1 MESLSIKRNT
11 LVFLLSNFLVS
22 VAYSL
27 PHSILTVILLA
38 KGLSLSQILIIQS
51 AYSIAIVLF
60 EFPSGLLA
68 DNYSRKNLYSLSK
81 LFLIIMFLIVL
92 FSNQFYLIFADWFCY
107 GIAAALDSGTLDAY
121 IINQLK
127 LAHHGA
133 ELRKFLALSNRLEI
147 VGLLLGSSLGGILYH
162 FIGINIYVLG
172 TVFLVVSTLISFFFF
187 KETTKSDSLQDSHVM
202 ILKKQIT
209 DSFKELRKQPRLSL
223 ILIFDFLTQIFF
235 QTHFQLW
242 QSFFLSKGI
251 DSQYFPFFY
260 ITFQVITLFSYSI
273 NIDGVK
279 KYTGVL
285 KFSPLIVFLPLT
297 FFLGKI
303 EIFLTTYFIFVFVF
317 YVIEFIL
324 NYQFNKMV
332 SVENISSL
340 ISFKSTVSRIGSVLL
355 LCILSFMVKQMSVSA
370 VMAINFMLSLVL
382 LVVFSVIIM
391 KKTAVDSDVK
401 QVYNIFT
408 LVYVKLIAKKR

>member
-92 FSNQFYLIFADWFCY
+92 FSNQFYLIFAAWFCY
-107 GIAAALDSGTLDAY
+107 GISAALDSGTLDAY

-127 LAHHGA
+127 LAHREA

-172 TVFLVVSTLISFFFF
+172 TVFLVASTLISFFFF
-187 KETTKSDSLQDSHVM
+187 KETTKSESLQDSHVM
-202 ILKKQIT
+202 VLKKQIT

-260 ITFQVITLFSYSI
+260 IAFQVITLFSYSI
-273 NIDGVK
+273 NIDGIK
-279 KYTGVL
+279 KYAGVL

-303 EIFLTTYFIFVFVF
+303 EIFLTAYFIFVFVF

-370 VMAINFMLSLVL
+370 VMAINFMLSLILLAVL
-382 LVVFSVIIM
+382 SVIIM
-391 KKTAVDSDVK
+391 KKAVVDSDVK
-401 QVYNIFT
+401 
-408 LVYVKLIAKKR
+408 

>member
-1 MESLSIKRNT
+1 M
-11 LVFLLSNFLVS
+11 
-22 VAYSL
+22 AYSL

-92 FSNQFYLIFADWFCY
+92 FSNQFYLIFVAWFCY

-172 TVFLVVSTLISFFFF
+172 TVFLVASTLISFFFF
-187 KETTKSDSLQDSHVM
+187 KETTKSDLLQDSHVM
-202 ILKKQIT
+202 VLKKQIT

-279 KYTGVL
+279 KYAGVL
-285 KFSPLIVFLPLT
+285 KFSPLIVFLTLT

-303 EIFLTTYFIFVFVF
+303 EIFLTAYFIFVFVF

-382 LVVFSVIIM
+382 LVVLSVIIM
-391 KKTAVDSDVK
+391 KKTVVDSDVK
-401 QVYNIFT
+401 
-408 LVYVKLIAKKR
+408 

>member
-92 FSNQFYLIFADWFCY
+92 FSNQFYLIFAAWFCY

-172 TVFLVVSTLISFFFF
+172 TVFLVASTLISFFFF
-187 KETTKSDSLQDSHVM
+187 KETIKSDSLQDSHVM
-202 ILKKQIT
+202 VLKKQIT

-260 ITFQVITLFSYSI
+260 ITFQVITLFSYFI

-303 EIFLTTYFIFVFVF
+303 EIFLTAYFIFVFVF

-391 KKTAVDSDVK
+391 KKTAVDS
-401 QVYNIFT
+401 
-408 LVYVKLIAKKR
+408 YVK

>member
-92 FSNQFYLIFADWFCY
+92 FSNQFYLIFAAWFCY

-187 KETTKSDSLQDSHVM
+187 KETTKSDSLQDGHVM

-303 EIFLTTYFIFVFVF
+303 EIFLTAYFIFVFVF

-332 SVENISSL
+332 SVENLSSL

-401 QVYNIFT
+401 
-408 LVYVKLIAKKR
+408 

>member
-92 FSNQFYLIFADWFCY
+92 FSNQFYLIFAAWFCY

-127 LAHHGA
+127 LAHREA

-147 VGLLLGSSLGGILYH
+147 VGSLLGSSLGGILYH

-172 TVFLVVSTLISFFFF
+172 TVFLVASTLISFFFF
-187 KETTKSDSLQDSHVM
+187 KETTKSESLQDSHVM
-202 ILKKQIT
+202 VLKKQIT

-260 ITFQVITLFSYSI
+260 IAFQVITLFSYSI

-279 KYTGVL
+279 KYAGVL

-303 EIFLTTYFIFVFVF
+303 EIFLTAYFIFVFVF

-382 LVVFSVIIM
+382 LAVLSVIIM
-391 KKTAVDSDVK
+391 KKVSLTVM
-401 QVYNIFT
+401 
-408 LVYVKLIAKKR
+408 

>member
-92 FSNQFYLIFADWFCY
+92 FSNQFYLIFAAWFCY

-202 ILKKQIT
+202 VLKKQIT

-279 KYTGVL
+279 KYAGVL

-303 EIFLTTYFIFVFVF
+303 EIFLTAYFIFVFVF

-382 LVVFSVIIM
+382 LVVLSVIIM
-391 KKTAVDSDVK
+391 KKTVVDCDVK
-401 QVYNIFT
+401 
-408 LVYVKLIAKKR
+408 

>member
-92 FSNQFYLIFADWFCY
+92 FSNQFYLIFAAWFCY

-127 LAHHGA
+127 LAHREA

-172 TVFLVVSTLISFFFF
+172 TVFLVASTLISFFFF

-202 ILKKQIT
+202 VLKKQIT

-242 QSFFLSKGI
+242 QSFFLSNGI

-279 KYTGVL
+279 KYAGVL

-303 EIFLTTYFIFVFVF
+303 EIFLTAYFIFVFVF

-370 VMAINFMLSLVL
+370 VMAINFMLSLILLAVL
-382 LVVFSVIIM
+382 SVIIM
-391 KKTAVDSDVK
+391 KKAGVDSDVK
-401 QVYNIFT
+401 
-408 LVYVKLIAKKR
+408 

>member
-92 FSNQFYLIFADWFCY
+92 FSNQFYLIFAAWFCY

-303 EIFLTTYFIFVFVF
+303 EIFLTAYFIFVFVF

-391 KKTAVDSDVK
+391 KKTVVDSDVK
-401 QVYNIFT
+401 
-408 LVYVKLIAKKR
+408 

>member
-92 FSNQFYLIFADWFCY
+92 FSNQFYLIFAAWFCY

-127 LAHHGA
+127 LAHREA

-172 TVFLVVSTLISFFFF
+172 TVFLVASTLISFFFF

-202 ILKKQIT
+202 VLKKQIT

-242 QSFFLSKGI
+242 QSFFLSNGI

-273 NIDGVK
+273 NIDSVK
-279 KYTGVL
+279 KYAGVL

-303 EIFLTTYFIFVFVF
+303 EIFLTAYFIFVFVF

-370 VMAINFMLSLVL
+370 VMAINFMLSLILLAVL
-382 LVVFSVIIM
+382 SVIIM
-391 KKTAVDSDVK
+391 KKAGVDSDVK
-401 QVYNIFT
+401 
-408 LVYVKLIAKKR
+408 

>member
-92 FSNQFYLIFADWFCY
+92 FSNQFYLIFAAWFCY

-172 TVFLVVSTLISFFFF
+172 TVFLAASTLISFFFF

-202 ILKKQIT
+202 VLKKQIT

-279 KYTGVL
+279 KYAGVL

-303 EIFLTTYFIFVFVF
+303 EIFLTAYFIFVFVF

-332 SVENISSL
+332 SVENTSSL

-382 LVVFSVIIM
+382 LAVLSVIIM
-391 KKTAVDSDVK
+391 EKTIVDSDVK
-401 QVYNIFT
+401 
-408 LVYVKLIAKKR
+408 

>member
-81 LFLIIMFLIVL
+81 LFLIIMFLVVL
-92 FSNQFYLIFADWFCY
+92 FSNQFYLIFAAWFCY

-127 LAHHGA
+127 LAHR
-133 ELRKFLALSNRLEI
+133 ESDLQRFLALSNRLEI
-147 VGLLLGSSLGGILYH
+147 IGLLIGSSLGGILYH

-172 TVFLVVSTLISFFFF
+172 TVFLVASTLISFFFF

-202 ILKKQIT
+202 VLKKQIT

-260 ITFQVITLFSYSI
+260 IAFQVITLFSYSI

-279 KYTGVL
+279 KYAGVL

-303 EIFLTTYFIFVFVF
+303 EIFLTAYFIFVFVF

-370 VMAINFMLSLVL
+370 VMAINFMLSLILLAVL
-382 LVVFSVIIM
+382 SVIIM
-391 KKTAVDSDVK
+391 KKSAVDSDVK
-401 QVYNIFT
+401 
-408 LVYVKLIAKKR
+408 

>member
-92 FSNQFYLIFADWFCY
+92 FSNQFYLIFAAWFCY

-133 ELRKFLALSNRLEI
+133 ELRKFLALSKRLEI

-172 TVFLVVSTLISFFFF
+172 TVFLAASTLISFFFF

-202 ILKKQIT
+202 VLKKQIT

-279 KYTGVL
+279 KYAGVL

-303 EIFLTTYFIFVFVF
+303 EIFLTAYFIFVFVF

-382 LVVFSVIIM
+382 LVVLSVIIM
-391 KKTAVDSDVK
+391 KKTVVDCDVK
-401 QVYNIFT
+401 
-408 LVYVKLIAKKR
+408 

>member
-92 FSNQFYLIFADWFCY
+92 FSNQFYLIFAAWFCY

-172 TVFLVVSTLISFFFF
+172 TVFLVASTLISFFFF

-202 ILKKQIT
+202 VLKKQIT

-279 KYTGVL
+279 KYAGVL

-303 EIFLTTYFIFVFVF
+303 EIFLTAYFIFVFVF

-382 LVVFSVIIM
+382 LAVLSVIIM
-391 KKTAVDSDVK
+391 KKLSLTVM
-401 QVYNIFT
+401 
-408 LVYVKLIAKKR
+408 

>member
-92 FSNQFYLIFADWFCY
+92 FSNQFYLIFVAWFCY

-127 LAHHGA
+127 LAHREA

-172 TVFLVVSTLISFFFF
+172 TVFLVASTLISFFFF
-187 KETTKSDSLQDSHVM
+187 KERTKSESLQDSHVM
-202 ILKKQIT
+202 VLKKQIT
-209 DSFKELRKQPRLSL
+209 DSFNELRKQPRLSL

-260 ITFQVITLFSYSI
+260 IAFQVITLFSYSI

-279 KYTGVL
+279 KYAGVL

-303 EIFLTTYFIFVFVF
+303 EIFLAAYFLFVFVF

-370 VMAINFMLSLVL
+370 VMAINFMLSLILLAVL
-382 LVVFSVIIM
+382 SVIIM
-391 KKTAVDSDVK
+391 KKAVVDSDVK
-401 QVYNIFT
+401 
-408 LVYVKLIAKKR
+408 

>member
-92 FSNQFYLIFADWFCY
+92 FSNQFYLIFAAWFCY

-202 ILKKQIT
+202 VLKKQIT

-303 EIFLTTYFIFVFVF
+303 EIFLTAYFIFVFVF

-332 SVENISSL
+332 SVENLSSL

-401 QVYNIFT
+401 
-408 LVYVKLIAKKR
+408 

>member
-92 FSNQFYLIFADWFCY
+92 FSNQFYLIFAAWFCY

-127 LAHHGA
+127 LAHREA

-172 TVFLVVSTLISFFFF
+172 TVFLVASTLISFFFF
-187 KETTKSDSLQDSHVM
+187 KETTKSDSLQASHVM
-202 ILKKQIT
+202 VLKKQIT

-279 KYTGVL
+279 KYAGVL

-303 EIFLTTYFIFVFVF
+303 EIFLTAYFIFVFVF

-382 LVVFSVIIM
+382 LAVLSVIIM
-391 KKTAVDSDVK
+391 KKAVIDSDVK
-401 QVYNIFT
+401 
-408 LVYVKLIAKKR
+408 

>member
-92 FSNQFYLIFADWFCY
+92 FSNQFYLIFAAWFCY
-107 GIAAALDSGTLDAY
+107 GISAALDSGTLDAY

-127 LAHHGA
+127 LAHREA

-172 TVFLVVSTLISFFFF
+172 TVFLVASTLISFFFF
-187 KETTKSDSLQDSHVM
+187 KETTKSESLQDSHVM
-202 ILKKQIT
+202 VLKKQIT

-260 ITFQVITLFSYSI
+260 IAFQVITLFSYSI

-279 KYTGVL
+279 KYAGVL

-303 EIFLTTYFIFVFVF
+303 EIFLTAYFIFVFVF

-340 ISFKSTVSRIGSVLL
+340 ISFKSTVSCIGSVLL

-370 VMAINFMLSLVL
+370 VMAINFMLSLILLAVL
-382 LVVFSVIIM
+382 SVIIM
-391 KKTAVDSDVK
+391 KKAVVDSDVK
-401 QVYNIFT
+401 
-408 LVYVKLIAKKR
+408 

>member
-92 FSNQFYLIFADWFCY
+92 FSNQFYLIFTAWFCY

-127 LAHHGA
+127 LAHREA

-172 TVFLVVSTLISFFFF
+172 IVFLVASTLISFFFF
-187 KETTKSDSLQDSHVM
+187 KETTKSESLQDSHVM
-202 ILKKQIT
+202 VLKKQIT

-260 ITFQVITLFSYSI
+260 IAFQVITLFSYSI

-279 KYTGVL
+279 KYAGVL

-303 EIFLTTYFIFVFVF
+303 EIFLTAYFIFVFVF

-340 ISFKSTVSRIGSVLL
+340 ISFKSTISRIGSVLL
-355 LCILSFMVKQMSVSA
+355 LCILSFMVKQISVSA

-382 LVVFSVIIM
+382 LAVLSVIIM
-391 KKTAVDSDVK
+391 KKAVVDSDVK
-401 QVYNIFT
+401 
-408 LVYVKLIAKKR
+408 

>member
-92 FSNQFYLIFADWFCY
+92 FSNQFYLIFAAWFCY

-303 EIFLTTYFIFVFVF
+303 EIFLTAYFIFVFVF

-332 SVENISSL
+332 SVENLSSL

-391 KKTAVDSDVK
+391 KKLPLTVM
-401 QVYNIFT
+401 
-408 LVYVKLIAKKR
+408 

>member
-11 LVFLLSNFLVS
+11 LFFLLSNFLVS

-92 FSNQFYLIFADWFCY
+92 FSNQFYLIFAAWFCY

-187 KETTKSDSLQDSHVM
+187 KETTKSDSLKDSHVM

-303 EIFLTTYFIFVFVF
+303 EIFLTAYFIFVFVF

-370 VMAINFMLSLVL
+370 VMAIDFMLSLVL
-382 LVVFSVIIM
+382 LVVLSVIIM

-401 QVYNIFT
+401 
-408 LVYVKLIAKKR
+408 

>member
-92 FSNQFYLIFADWFCY
+92 FSNQFYLIFAAWFCY
-107 GIAAALDSGTLDAY
+107 GIATALDSGTLDAY

-303 EIFLTTYFIFVFVF
+303 EIFLTAYFIFVFVF

-401 QVYNIFT
+401 
-408 LVYVKLIAKKR
+408 

>member
-11 LVFLLSNFLVS
+11 LFFLLSNFLVS

-92 FSNQFYLIFADWFCY
+92 FSNQFYLIFAAWFCY

-303 EIFLTTYFIFVFVF
+303 EIFLTAYFIFVFVF

-324 NYQFNKMV
+324 NYQFKKMV

-370 VMAINFMLSLVL
+370 VMAIDFMLSLVL
-382 LVVFSVIIM
+382 LVVLSVIIM
-391 KKTAVDSDVK
+391 KK
-401 QVYNIFT
+401 NC
-408 LVYVKLIAKKR
+408 R

>member
-92 FSNQFYLIFADWFCY
+92 FSNQFYLIFAAWFCY

-303 EIFLTTYFIFVFVF
+303 EIFLTAYFIFVFVF

-391 KKTAVDSDVK
+391 KKLSLTV
-401 QVYNIFT
+401 
-408 LVYVKLIAKKR
+408 L

>member
-92 FSNQFYLIFADWFCY
+92 FSNQFYLIFAAWFCY

-260 ITFQVITLFSYSI
+260 ITFQIITLFSYSI

-303 EIFLTTYFIFVFVF
+303 EIFLTAYFIFVFVF

-391 KKTAVDSDVK
+391 KKLPLTVM
-401 QVYNIFT
+401 
-408 LVYVKLIAKKR
+408 

>member
-22 VAYSL
+22 LAYSL

-92 FSNQFYLIFADWFCY
+92 FSNQFYLIFAAWFCY

-127 LAHHGA
+127 LAHREA

-147 VGLLLGSSLGGILYH
+147 VGILLGSSLGGILYH

-172 TVFLVVSTLISFFFF
+172 TVFLVASTLISFFFF
-187 KETTKSDSLQDSHVM
+187 KETTKSESLQDSHVM
-202 ILKKQIT
+202 VLKKQIT

-251 DSQYFPFFY
+251 DSQYFPFLY
-260 ITFQVITLFSYSI
+260 VAFQIITLFSYSI

-279 KYTGVL
+279 KYAGVL

-303 EIFLTTYFIFVFVF
+303 EIFLTAYFIFVFVF

-382 LVVFSVIIM
+382 LAVLSVIIM
-391 KKTAVDSDVK
+391 KKSVVDSDVK
-401 QVYNIFT
+401 
-408 LVYVKLIAKKR
+408 

>member
-11 LVFLLSNFLVS
+11 IVFLLSNFLVS

-92 FSNQFYLIFADWFCY
+92 FSNQFYLIFAAWFCY

-127 LAHHGA
+127 LAHREA

-162 FIGINIYVLG
+162 FIGINIYILG
-172 TVFLVVSTLISFFFF
+172 TVFLVASTLISFFFF
-187 KETTKSDSLQDSHVM
+187 KETTKSESLQDSHVM
-202 ILKKQIT
+202 VLKKQIT
-209 DSFKELRKQPRLSL
+209 DSFKELRKQPRLSS

-260 ITFQVITLFSYSI
+260 IAFQVITLFSYSI

-279 KYTGVL
+279 KYAGVL

-303 EIFLTTYFIFVFVF
+303 EIFLTAYFIFVFVF

-324 NYQFNKMV
+324 NYQFNKIV

-382 LVVFSVIIM
+382 LAVLSVIIM
-391 KKTAVDSDVK
+391 KKAAVDSDVK
-401 QVYNIFT
+401 
-408 LVYVKLIAKKR
+408 

>member
-92 FSNQFYLIFADWFCY
+92 FSNQFYLIFAAWFCY

-303 EIFLTTYFIFVFVF
+303 EIFLTAYFIFVFVF

-391 KKTAVDSDVK
+391 KKIAVDSDVK
-401 QVYNIFT
+401 
-408 LVYVKLIAKKR
+408 

>member
-92 FSNQFYLIFADWFCY
+92 FSNQFYLIFAAWFCY

-172 TVFLVVSTLISFFFF
+172 TVFLVASTLISFFFF

-202 ILKKQIT
+202 VLKKQIT

-303 EIFLTTYFIFVFVF
+303 EIFLTAYFIFVFVF

-391 KKTAVDSDVK
+391 KKLSLTV
-401 QVYNIFT
+401 
-408 LVYVKLIAKKR
+408 L

>member
-92 FSNQFYLIFADWFCY
+92 FSNQFYLIFAAWFCY

-127 LAHHGA
+127 LAYREA

-147 VGLLLGSSLGGILYH
+147 VGILLGSSLGGILYH

-172 TVFLVVSTLISFFFF
+172 TVFLVASTLISFFFF
-187 KETTKSDSLQDSHVM
+187 KETTKSESLQDSHVM
-202 ILKKQIT
+202 VLKKQIT

-260 ITFQVITLFSYSI
+260 IAFQVITLFSYSI

-279 KYTGVL
+279 KYAGVL

-303 EIFLTTYFIFVFVF
+303 EIFLTAYFIFVFVF

-382 LVVFSVIIM
+382 LAVLSVIIM
-391 KKTAVDSDVK
+391 KKVLLTVM
-401 QVYNIFT
+401 
-408 LVYVKLIAKKR
+408 

>member
-92 FSNQFYLIFADWFCY
+92 FSNQFYLIFAAWFCY

-172 TVFLVVSTLISFFFF
+172 TVFLVASTLISFFFF

-202 ILKKQIT
+202 VLKKQIT

-279 KYTGVL
+279 KYAGVL

-303 EIFLTTYFIFVFVF
+303 EIFLTAYFIFVFVF

-382 LVVFSVIIM
+382 LAVLSLIIM
-391 KKTAVDSDVK
+391 KKTVVDSDVK
-401 QVYNIFT
+401 
-408 LVYVKLIAKKR
+408 

>member
-92 FSNQFYLIFADWFCY
+92 FSDQFYLIFAAWFCY

-172 TVFLVVSTLISFFFF
+172 TVFLVASTLISFFFF

-202 ILKKQIT
+202 VLKKQIT
-209 DSFKELRKQPRLSL
+209 DSFKELCKQPRLSL

-279 KYTGVL
+279 KYAGVL

-303 EIFLTTYFIFVFVF
+303 EIFLTAYFIFVFVF

-340 ISFKSTVSRIGSVLL
+340 ISFKSTLSRIGSVLL

-382 LVVFSVIIM
+382 LAVLSVIIM
-391 KKTAVDSDVK
+391 KK
-401 QVYNIFT
+401 
-408 LVYVKLIAKKR
+408 KLSLTVM

>member
-92 FSNQFYLIFADWFCY
+92 FSNQFYLIFAAWFCY

-127 LAHHGA
+127 LAHREA

-172 TVFLVVSTLISFFFF
+172 TVFLVASTLISFFFF
-187 KETTKSDSLQDSHVM
+187 KERTKSESLQDSHVM
-202 ILKKQIT
+202 VLKKQIT

-260 ITFQVITLFSYSI
+260 IAFQVITLFSYSI
-273 NIDGVK
+273 NIDGIK
-279 KYTGVL
+279 KYAGVL

-303 EIFLTTYFIFVFVF
+303 EIFLTAYFIFVFVF

-370 VMAINFMLSLVL
+370 VMAINFMLSLILLAVL
-382 LVVFSVIIM
+382 SVIIM
-391 KKTAVDSDVK
+391 KKAGVDSDVK
-401 QVYNIFT
+401 
-408 LVYVKLIAKKR
+408 

>member
-92 FSNQFYLIFADWFCY
+92 FSNQFYLIFAAWFCY

-172 TVFLVVSTLISFFFF
+172 TVFLVASTLISFFFF

-202 ILKKQIT
+202 VLKKQIT

-303 EIFLTTYFIFVFVF
+303 EIFLTAYFIFVFVF

-391 KKTAVDSDVK
+391 KKTAVDS
-401 QVYNIFT
+401 
-408 LVYVKLIAKKR
+408 YVK

>member
-92 FSNQFYLIFADWFCY
+92 FSNQFYLIFAAWFCY

-303 EIFLTTYFIFVFVF
+303 EIFLTAYFIFVFVF

-382 LVVFSVIIM
+382 LVVLSVIIM
-391 KKTAVDSDVK
+391 KKLSLTVM
-401 QVYNIFT
+401 
-408 LVYVKLIAKKR
+408 

>member
-92 FSNQFYLIFADWFCY
+92 FSNQFYLIFAAWFCY

-127 LAHHGA
+127 LAHREA

-172 TVFLVVSTLISFFFF
+172 TVFLVASTLISFFFF

-202 ILKKQIT
+202 VLKKQIT

-279 KYTGVL
+279 KYAGVL

-303 EIFLTTYFIFVFVF
+303 EIFLTAYFIFVFVF

-382 LVVFSVIIM
+382 LAVLSVIIM
-391 KKTAVDSDVK
+391 KKVVVDSDVK
-401 QVYNIFT
+401 
-408 LVYVKLIAKKR
+408 

>member
-81 LFLIIMFLIVL
+81 LFLIVMFLIVL
-92 FSNQFYLIFADWFCY
+92 FSNQFYLIFAAWFCY

-127 LAHHGA
+127 LAHREA

-172 TVFLVVSTLISFFFF
+172 TVFLVASTLISFFFF
-187 KETTKSDSLQDSHVM
+187 KETTKSESLQDSHVM
-202 ILKKQIT
+202 VLKKQIT

-260 ITFQVITLFSYSI
+260 IAFQVITLFSYSI

-279 KYTGVL
+279 KYAGVL
-285 KFSPLIVFLPLT
+285 KFSPLIILLPLT

-303 EIFLTTYFIFVFVF
+303 EIFLTAYFLFVFVF

-382 LVVFSVIIM
+382 LAVLSVIIM
-391 KKTAVDSDVK
+391 KKAVVDSDVK
-401 QVYNIFT
+401 
-408 LVYVKLIAKKR
+408 